1 MDFKKNLYLL
11 ILTLLILSSISCEK
25 FEGEQTI
32 PSYIQV
38 DDFILEDNPNIEEGA
53 LTHNFS
59 DVWVYVDD
67 QTIGAFELPTDQIP
81 VLKEGKHKLTLV
93 PGVKY
98 NGMSGTRGPY
108 TFIEPFIIED
118 FYFIK
123 DSIIKV
129 EPEVMYYNNTWLEWH
144 ENFEHGAGNISLIPT
159 SNSCDS
165 LQLYPRED
173 LQFGYAGASYLNQ
186 DCKVL
191 EVSAP
196 DDPST
201 AASGF
206 DLPTGKPV
214 FLEIEYNTNNQMIV
228 GLFIRELGVS
238 IITHPIVVINSTD
251 GVWKK
256 MYVNLTPTV
265 SDNYQADYFYVFI
278 RSDKEAS
285 VESPILLIDNLKLI
299 YSKAR

>member
-1 MDFKKNLYLL
+1 MDFKKNLYLFILTFL
-11 ILTLLILSSISCEK
+11 ILFSIACER
-25 FEGEQTI
+25 FEGDQTI

-38 DDFILEDNPNIEEGA
+38 DTIILVDNPLIEEGA
-53 LTHNFS
+53 LTHNFT

-81 VLKEGKHKLTLV
+81 VLQEGEHKLTLI
-93 PGVKY
+93 PGIKK
-98 NGMSGTRGPY
+98 NGISGTRTPY
-108 TFIEPFIIED
+108 TFIEPFIIKD
-118 FYFIK
+118 FQFVI

-129 EPEVMYYNNTWLEWH
+129 VPDVQYYDSVIWFEWQ

-159 SNSCDS
+159 SNSDTS
-165 LQLYPRED
+165 LQLFPREE
-173 LQFGYAGASYLNQ
+173 LQYGNAGAGYLNQ
-186 DCKVL
+186 DYKVL

-196 DDPST
+196 ADPST
-201 AASGF
+201 AAPGF
-206 DLPTGKPV
+206 DLPKVRHV

-238 IITHPIVVINSTD
+238 VITHPIVVINSTD

-299 YSKAR
+299 YNL